1 MVCHGIRQKT
11 QNNQKEKIM
20 WIPIITILWALGDSA
35 TWVNFP
41 MVNFPFSSQDKCY
54 LYIESARS
62 KITQDPQY
70 LNGYSTCVYIGS
82 PTGENT

>member
-1 MVCHGIRQKT
+1 
-11 QNNQKEKIM
+11 M

-41 MVNFPFSSQDKCY
+41 FSSQESCY
-54 LYIESARS
+54 KYIETARA

-82 PTGENT
+82 PTGTNGEPT